1 LKGSK
6 ANTTLFYYH
15 KNDISMFILVYVD
28 DIITASSKQVVVITL
43 LQDLKQD
50 FSLKNLGN
58 LHYFLGIEVNKKHDS
73 LILTQAKY
81 STYLF

>member
-1 LKGSK
+1 
-6 ANTTLFYYH
+6 
-15 KNDISMFILVYVD
+15 
-28 DIITASSKQVVVITL
+28 L